1 VIDGLRHAF
10 ARRGRFGGRDMG
22 NDWRLT
28 VKSRIRVAAALLVLW
43 AGAIETRLFY
53 LQVIASGDLA
63 ERAERQQQHTVRAPG
78 KRGDILDRNG
88 RVLATS
94 ADADTIYAVPS
105 AIQNTEETVARLCG
119 AFGDCADRE
128 RQLLVERFGKRNR
141 FAYVRRQVSPEEA
154 RKIGALNLEGIGF
167 VKETKRFYPNKELAA
182 PLVGYVGV
190 DNTGLSG
197 IEYAYDRLI
206 RGKDGSVLVNTDARR
221 HAFNSVERPPTSG
234 SSIEL
239 TIDQYL
245 QHVAEKE
252 LHAAIL
258 ENRAA
263 GGSAIVLDPRT
274 GEVLAMASEPTFNPN
289 TFQETAEDRR
299 RNRAVQDLYEPG
311 STFKLI
317 TASAAIEERVM
328 PIDALIDTS
337 PGYIH
342 VGSNIVHDTKDHGV
356 LTFADVIAD
365 SSNVGAIKIG
375 LRVGVDRLSQYVERY
390 GFGRPVS
397 RDFPGES
404 PGIVWDAAKWNEG
417 VLAHV
422 AIGYQVGVTPLQM
435 VAAVSSIAN
444 GGQYIEPRIVR
455 AAYRDNRRYSVQ
467 AKVVRRTVS
476 ANTAATLTTIME
488 GVVEHGTGTPSKIQG
503 FTVAGKTGTAEK
515 LVNNRYSKSDYN
527 VSFVGFLPSRQPVLA
542 IIVVIDSPHGTIP
555 HFGGP
560 VAGPVFRRIAE
571 AALRHLGV
579 APTIDPMPPVLV
591 ARRDAPGPH
600 ATATAETAAPV
611 ISLVADGA
619 PGSLPDLRGFS
630 ARDAMRALVKVGLT
644 AQMTGNGFVV
654 SQEPAA
660 GAPLETVGGVVR
672 LLLDRSSPRS
682 ASAEALRR

>member
-1 VIDGLRHAF
+1 
-10 ARRGRFGGRDMG
+10 
-22 NDWRLT
+22 
-28 VKSRIRVAAALLVLW
+28 
-43 AGAIETRLFY
+43 
-53 LQVIASGDLA
+53 
-63 ERAERQQQHTVRAPG
+63 
-78 KRGDILDRNG
+78 
-88 RVLATS
+88 
-94 ADADTIYAVPS
+94 
-105 AIQNTEETVARLCG
+105 
-119 AFGDCADRE
+119 
-128 RQLLVERFGKRNR
+128 
-141 FAYVRRQVSPEEA
+141 
-154 RKIGALNLEGIGF
+154 
-167 VKETKRFYPNKELAA
+167 
-182 PLVGYVGV
+182 
-190 DNTGLSG
+190 
-197 IEYAYDRLI
+197 
-206 RGKDGSVLVNTDARR
+206 
-221 HAFNSVERPPTSG
+221 
-234 SSIEL
+234 
-239 TIDQYL
+239 
-245 QHVAEKE
+245 
-252 LHAAIL
+252 
-258 ENRAA
+258 
-263 GGSAIVLDPRT
+263 
-274 GEVLAMASEPTFNPN
+274 
-289 TFQETAEDRR
+289 
-299 RNRAVQDLYEPG
+299 
-311 STFKLI
+311 
-317 TASAAIEERVM
+317 VM

-375 LRVGVDRLSQYVERY
+375 LRVGIDRLSQYVERY

-619 PGSLPDLRGFS
+619 PGSLPDLRGLS

>member
-1 VIDGLRHAF
+1 
-10 ARRGRFGGRDMG
+10 MG

-154 RKIGALNLEGIGF
+154 RKVGALNLEGIGF

-263 GGSAIVLDPRT
+263 GGSVIVLDPRT

-619 PGSLPDLRGFS
+619 PGSLPDLRGLS

-672 LLLDRSSPRS
+672 LLLDRSSPKS
-682 ASAEALRR
+682 AGAEALRR